1 MDKQSEDLKQY
12 RRKSKVYDG
21 MVRSP
26 NRSLMRATGMQDAD
40 FDRPLVGVVTTW
52 S

>member
-26 NRSLMRATGMQDAD
+26 NRSLMRATACKMRTLIA
-40 FDRPLVGVVTTW
+40 PW
-52 S
+52 